1 VAKYVLGRLP
11 HVVLVV
17 WAVSTAVFVVLRLS
31 GDPVS
36 LFVDESMTAEQVEQL
51 RVDLGFADPL
61 PVQYARFWMNLVR
74 GDFGQSL
81 RARQPAMDL
90 VLARLPATL
99 ELAAAGLAFS
109 VVLAVP
115 LGALAAVRRG
125 SALDTLTM
133 VIAIAGQGIP
143 VFVLGVLLV
152 LVFAVLLHWVPTF
165 GRGDVWH
172 LILPAVTAG
181 TFNLARLSRLTRS
194 AFLDVLQTDYVRT
207 ARVKGLPER
216 IVFFKHSLK
225 NAGIP
230 IASTIGLTFSTF
242 LGGAVITESIFAW
255 PGIGRLLIDSVLRRD
270 IPVVQASVF
279 VIALLVIA
287 VNLLT
292 DLSYAWL
299 DPRIKLAQPDA

>member
-1 VAKYVLGRLP
+1 VAKYLLGRLP

-51 RVDLGFADPL
+51 RVDLGFADPV

-152 LVFAVLLHWVPTF
+152 LVFGVLLHWLPTF
-165 GRGDVWH
+165 GRGEVWH
-172 LILPAVTAG
+172 LILPAATAG

-216 IVFFKHSLK
+216 TVFFKHSLK

-299 DPRIKLAQPDA
+299 DPRIKLAQREP